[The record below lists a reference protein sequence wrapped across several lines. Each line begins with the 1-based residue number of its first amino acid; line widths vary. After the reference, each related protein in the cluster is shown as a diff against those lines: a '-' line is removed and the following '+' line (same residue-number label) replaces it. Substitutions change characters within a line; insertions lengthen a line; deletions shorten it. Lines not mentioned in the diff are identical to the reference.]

1 MSSVTTV
8 EGICNLAL
16 DRIGWPRSIGSIYEG
31 TAEARVALRGYGQTR
46 DELLKSQDWSFAE
59 RFVTLVTAGFSPPPI
74 WSYVYAYPSDCLKIR
89 YVITGAASAEDMDP
103 KSTLFGDINVTTPSS
118 QRVIVANVSPA
129 TLCYTGQVTDMTTWD
144 TGFTETLIEEL
155 GRRFA
160 EGLGSAEN
168 IVVNRAALA
177 AQSEIGLLRSQ
188 TNVPANMLR
197 MMPSKISEQT

>member
-1 MSSVTTV
+1 MSSVSTV

-46 DELLKSQDWSFAE
+46 DELLKSQDWEFAE
-59 RFVTLVTAGFSPPPI
+59 RFVTLTATGFSPPPI
-74 WSYVYAYPSDCLKIR
+74 WSYVYTYPSDCLKVR
-89 YVITGAASAEDMDP
+89 YVIEGSATATDMDP
-103 KSTLFGDINVTTPSS
+103 KSTLFGDINVTSPSS
-118 QRVIVANVSPA
+118 LRVIVANVSPA

-168 IVVNRAALA
+168 IVVNRAAIA
-177 AQSEIGLLRSQ
+177 AQSEIGLSRSQ
-188 TNVPANMLR
+188 TNVPSNMMR
-197 MMPSKISEQT
+197 MTPQNTSEQR